1 MMGKIPKDI
10 GQWVPPK
17 PTFEPNHVETVRN
30 IINLA
35 LGDGME
41 IVVVMA
47 LLQIG
52 NENGVSA
59 NLSNAGAAQAGIIVR
74 NSLFTR
80 LILMVT
86 REFASPSREGDLH
99 IGRAFELLKGDTLAI
114 FQGVGSPDDISAATD
129 QWKKLRDDQRLN
141 SLIHFRDKKTAH
153 LGSSK
158 PNIPAAIN
166 KDLFALGEATVD
178 LIDRPAKGA
187 AMANVKIRDNVDAK
201 PTAAAFWKPWQDQP
215 TS

>member
-1 MMGKIPKDI
+1 MGAAKATVKKGD
-10 GQWVPPK
+10 
-17 PTFEPNHVETVRN
+17 VETIRE

-41 IVVVMA
+41 IVVLMA
-47 LLQIG
+47 LLQTG

-80 LILMVT
+80 LSLMVT

-99 IGRAFELLKGDTLAI
+99 IGRAFELLKNDTLAI
-114 FQGVGSPDDISAATD
+114 FQGVVSPDDIS
-129 QWKKLRDDQRLN
+129 QRLN
-141 SLIHFRDKKTAH
+141 SLIHFRDKKAAH
-153 LGSSK
+153 LGASR

-166 KDLFALGEATVD
+166 KDLFALSEATVD
-178 LIDRPAKGA
+178 LIDCLAKGT
-187 AMANVKIRDNVDAK
+187 AMANVKIRDNIDAK
-201 PTAAAFWKPWQDQP
+201 PTVDAFWKPW
-215 TS
+215 TN